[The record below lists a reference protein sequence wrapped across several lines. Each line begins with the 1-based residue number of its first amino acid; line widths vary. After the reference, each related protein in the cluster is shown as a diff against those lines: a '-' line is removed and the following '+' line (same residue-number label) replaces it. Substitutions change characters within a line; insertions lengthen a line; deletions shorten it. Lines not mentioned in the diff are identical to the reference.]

1 MSDKLLNYLMIA
13 GLFGILAVIGW
24 SKLNQPKLN
33 YNPAPQTT
41 GAIVDDTFKQ
51 ANPPLEQFYALMEAA
66 PITKE
71 TFRIDPD
78 FNGLRLIVTLNEPVE
93 NSQQMF
99 FRWLADNGYGQIPA
113 EKIILR

>member
-1 MSDKLLNYLMIA
+1 MSDKLLNGLMIA
-13 GLFGILAVIGW
+13 GLFGILAVVAWAKI
-24 SKLNQPKLN
+24 NTPK
-33 YNPAPQTT
+33 YSPAPQTT

-71 TFRIDPD
+71 AFRVDPD

-93 NSQQMF
+93 NSQQVF